1 MNSGLRPDQQTYRP
15 VSGGGVDDAV
25 CKCVNRTDQEPN
37 VNGFTRVDTIGH
49 PMSAARI
56 TQTFKRVNFGSIE
69 HTFTLTDPKT
79 HTSPWTVH
87 DTWALE
93 PETKLLEYA
102 CMENNRAFYEGRIK
116 PFVPPD
122 DVD

>member
-1 MNSGLRPDQQTYRP
+1 MKRTASFVL
-15 VSGGGVDDAV
+15 GVALLLPHTVTGHHSFDAEF
-25 CKCVNRTDQEPN
+25 D
-37 VNGFTRVDTIGH
+37 GFTRVDTIGH
-49 PMSAARI
+49 PMSARARI
-56 TQTFKRVNFGSIE
+56 TQTFKRVNFGTIE

-79 HTSPWTVH
+79 YTSPWTVH

-93 PETKLLEYA
+93 PDTKLLEYA